1 MTTPRKR
8 TPEAT
13 ILHAD
18 PHLVVLDKPAGV
30 LSVPGRGHETS
41 LPNLVRARPEF
52 ADDEP
57 LRVVHRLDKEASGLI
72 LFART
77 LDAQR
82 HLVRQF
88 VERRVEK
95 TYHALVCG
103 YVAADGE
110 VDLRLYYD
118 KRTGHMHAS
127 ERRGKPSL
135 TRYRILQRL
144 AGNTLLECRPETGRT
159 HQIRVHLAAIG
170 HPLTVDPQYGGG
182 LDVYLSKYKPGYR
195 PSTRH
200 PERPLIERLTLHAVR
215 IRFEHPADG
224 RSLTFE
230 APLPK
235 DLRAT
240 LRQLG
245 RLG

>member
-1 MTTPRKR
+1 VTALRKR
-8 TPEAT
+8 TADPT
-13 ILHAD
+13 ILYSD
-18 PHLVVLDKPAGV
+18 PHLVVVDKTSGV
-30 LSVPGRGHETS
+30 LSVPGRGHESS
-41 LPNLVRARPEF
+41 LPDLIRARPEF

-57 LRVVHRLDKEASGLI
+57 LRVVHRLDKEASGVI
-72 LFART
+72 VFART
-77 LDAQR
+77 LGAQR

-95 TYHALVCG
+95 VYHALVSG
-103 YVAADGE
+103 YVATDGE

-118 KRTGHMHAS
+118 KRTGSMHAS
-127 ERRGKPSL
+127 KRRGKPSL
-135 TRYRILQRL
+135 TRYHILQRL

-182 LDVYLSKYKPGYR
+182 QHVYLSEYKPGYH

-200 PERPLIERLTLHAVR
+200 PERPLIERLTLHAAS
-215 IRFEHPADG
+215 IRFEHPADAQA
-224 RSLTFE
+224 LTFE

-245 RLG
+245 RLE